1 MSPRLKTITRSIL
14 SILFAGVFLY
24 LAFRNVRLGDLW
36 NSLKEVHYGWVLV
49 FVVVS
54 LLSHMVRAV
63 RWKIFLNPL
72 KADTSYRNLFSAV
85 MIGYMV
91 NNILPRVGEL
101 VRPYVIG
108 KLEGISK
115 SSALG
120 TVVVERI
127 IETGSFF
134 FILCAV
140 LSFAPGSISD
150 FSKDAADLRPLFL
163 AGSAVSVVVMLWL
176 FLKSESLFRFVRL
189 LKPLVPRR
197 FADRA
202 DHVIDAFLTGFR
214 VSRAREH
221 FAMIALLSL
230 AIWGL
235 YALGL
240 YVAFFAYDP
249 LVARGLGFG
258 QAVILLTVTSFAF
271 VMPAPGAFGTY
282 HSFLMLAMMKLYGVD
297 SVTALSFSVV
307 THEMGYLLVMTCGLY
322 FFFKDHIRVRELKMG
337 TAGGGVA

>member
-1 MSPRLKTITRSIL
+1 MSPRLKTISRSVL

-36 NSLKEVHYGWVLV
+36 NSLREVHYGWIVL
-49 FVVVS
+49 FVIVS
-54 LLSHMVRAV
+54 LLSHIVRAV

-127 IETGSFF
+127 IDTGSFF

-140 LSFAPGSISD
+140 LSLAPGSLSH
-150 FSKDAADLRPLFL
+150 FSQDAAALRPLFL
-163 AGSAVSVVVMLWL
+163 AGSAVSVIAMFWL
-176 FLKSESLFRFVRL
+176 FLKSESLFRFVRWF
-189 LKPLVPRR
+189 KPLVPHR
-197 FADRA
+197 FADKA

-221 FAMIALLSL
+221 FAMIAILSIV
-230 AIWGL
+230 IWGL

-240 YVAFFAYDP
+240 YVAFFAYDS
-249 LVARGLGFG
+249 LAARGLGFD
-258 QAVILLTVTSFAF
+258 QAIILLTVTSIAF

-297 SVTALSFSVV
+297 SVTALSYSVV
-307 THEMGYLLVMTCGLY
+307 THEMGYLVVMTCGLY
-322 FFFKDHIRVRELKMG
+322 FFFKDHIRVKDLNAG
-337 TAGGGVA
+337 TVQESAS